1 MQRSELVKKWLNRF
15 HVEPSI
21 ECNYCRNYFL
31 HKMNHCSGVCL
42 CECVWVREREYVG
55 GEYARVCINVCGGV
69 FCLCVCVCVC
79 SVKCRGPWKLNGINF
94 GIFCMNNHLLI
105 PNFERGAFVVFAF
118 QFNTSRKFK
127 VFHFLFFAIT
137 FLKGTIERKK
147 ERNVFP
153 AKGFSLMVPL
163 QSIFT
168 SHQLLTKNNV
178 AILSSRFLWT
188 IWGDP

>member
-42 CECVWVREREYVG
+42 CECVREREYVG
-55 GEYARVCINVCGGV
+55 REYARVCINVCGGV

-147 ERNVFP
+147 EMCFLQKVFRSW
-153 AKGFSLMVPL
+153 F
-163 QSIFT
+163 
-168 SHQLLTKNNV
+168 
-178 AILSSRFLWT
+178 LSSQFLRA
-188 IWGDP
+188 ISC